1 MGCQKQHREGA
12 MQQWAVLIKKQGI
25 AENNYYVKHSLKME
39 EQVTQKEFYSPLQ
52 LRRNGQVGNK
62 RGGGFQ
68 NIN

>member
-39 EQVTQKEFYSPLQ
+39 EQVTQKVLLTVTTEAQ
-52 LRRNGQVGNK
+52 WTGRQ
-62 RGGGFQ
+62 
-68 NIN
+68 